1 MRALETVRLTKPLVV
16 RLDGN
21 NAVRGHAILDDRAHP
36 LVQQATTMD
45 DAAHRAARLATAG

>member
-1 MRALETVRLTKPLVV
+1 MTKPLVV

-21 NAVRGHAILDDRAHP
+21 SAARGRAILDDRAHP

-45 DAAHRAARLATAG
+45 GAALRAAQLASATA